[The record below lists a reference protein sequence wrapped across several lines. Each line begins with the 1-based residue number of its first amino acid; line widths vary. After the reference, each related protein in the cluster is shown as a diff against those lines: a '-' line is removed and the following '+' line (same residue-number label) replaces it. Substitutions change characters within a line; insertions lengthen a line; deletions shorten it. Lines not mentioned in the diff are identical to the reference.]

1 FAQSYIDAYVKPAPE
16 EKAPAAAEAT
26 AKPEAATPVEAK
38 AAPSGDSKPAESS
51 APAARV
57 EGRQGRRGSGD
68 AASSAPAKLAKGA
81 AAPDFAVADERGTVQ
96 KLADYR
102 GRMVLVWFYPKAD
115 TPGCTAEGCGLR
127 DQIEEFRRRDV
138 AVLGVS
144 FDSREDNAAFR
155 TKHELPFPLL
165 SDSDRAMAIAY
176 GAAENAEAKVAR
188 RIAVLIDGEGKV
200 VQYWGRVDPRTFAA
214 TAVAALPL

>member
-1 FAQSYIDAYVKPAPE
+1 VTAMADAPTAGDR
-16 EKAPAAAEAT
+16 APAFNLNDQT
-26 AKPEAATPVEAK
+26 
-38 AAPSGDSKPAESS
+38 G
-51 APAARV
+51 
-57 EGRQGRRGSGD
+57 
-68 AASSAPAKLAKGA
+68 AKLRLSSFKG
-81 AAPDFAVADERGTVQ
+81 R
-96 KLADYR
+96 K
-102 GRMVLVWFYPKAD
+102 VLVYFYPKAD